1 MKWFIRSKR
10 GEKTKRGKNI
20 MKNKNNYKK
29 KISGIVA
36 LTMMVFGCF
45 AGTLMMTGCG
55 TSDSEVAETESTV
68 EAAAESTVDQTY
80 EDQADENS
88 SSSGVKA
95 RVEMDEYEY
104 ELESPIDVTLH
115 GVINHSYGQDIV
127 ALVDGEEVA
136 RATLEGNNG
145 DEERFKIVI
154 PASAMTKQHN
164 KVRIKGAEL
173 PGKVLETNTKLVSIN
188 IY

>member
-1 MKWFIRSKR
+1 
-10 GEKTKRGKNI
+10 
-20 MKNKNNYKK
+20 MKNTINYKK
-29 KISGIVA
+29 KISGILA

-55 TSDSEVAETESTV
+55 TSESEVAET
-68 EAAAESTVDQTY
+68 ESTVDQTY

-115 GVINHSYGQDIV
+115 GLINHSYGQDIV

-136 RATLEGNNG
+136 RASLEGNNG
-145 DEERFKIVI
+145 DEEWFEIVV
-154 PASAMTKQHN
+154 PANALTKQHN
-164 KVRIKGAEL
+164 NVRVKGAEL

>member
-1 MKWFIRSKR
+1 
-10 GEKTKRGKNI
+10 
-20 MKNKNNYKK
+20 
-29 KISGIVA
+29 
-36 LTMMVFGCF
+36 
-45 AGTLMMTGCG
+45 MTGCG
-55 TSDSEVAETESTV
+55 TSDSEVADTESTV

-127 ALVDGEEVA
+127 ALNEEGEEIA
-136 RATLEGNNG
+136 RMTLEGADG
-145 DEERFKIVI
+145 DEEGFKIVV
-154 PASAMTKQHN
+154 PASAPDPSGQ
-164 KVRIKGAEL
+164 
-173 PGKVLETNTKLVSIN
+173 
-188 IY
+188 

>member
-10 GEKTKRGKNI
+10 GEKTKRGKNM
-20 MKNKNNYKK
+20 MKNTINYKK
-29 KISGIVA
+29 KISGILA

-55 TSDSEVAETESTV
+55 TSESEVAET
-68 EAAAESTVDQTY
+68 ESTVDQTY

-115 GVINHSYGQDIV
+115 GLINHSYGQDIV

-136 RATLEGNNG
+136 RASLEGNNG
-145 DEERFKIVI
+145 DEEWFEIVV
-154 PASAMTKQHN
+154 PANALTKQHN
-164 KVRIKGAEL
+164 NVRVKGAEL

>member
-10 GEKTKRGKNI
+10 GEKTKRGKNM
-20 MKNKNNYKK
+20 MKNTINYKK
-29 KISGIVA
+29 KISGILA

-80 EDQADENS
+80 EDQADDNS
-88 SSSGVKA
+88 SSGGVKA

-154 PASAMTKQHN
+154 PASALTEQHN